1 MQSQRLKKIT
11 VKGVEL
17 NNNRILEHLANEMRC
32 IAKYDLSSNTSAKFE
47 EIDQNDFYQFALN
60 EILTNFS
67 KIECNDFIDAVAA
80 SDVDEEIF
88 YDSLDYNRA
97 LHAAC
102 DKFLG
107 TTFF

>member
-1 MQSQRLKKIT
+1 M
-11 VKGVEL
+11 EL
-17 NNNRILEHLANEMRC
+17 DQNRILEYLANEMRC
-32 IAKYDLSSNTSAKFE
+32 IAEYDLSPNTGAKFE

-67 KIECNDFIDAVAA
+67 KIECNDFIDSVAA

-88 YDSLDYNRA
+88 YDSLDYNRS

-102 DKFLG
+102 DKFLS
-107 TTFF
+107 TSFF